1 LAADFKKNKGFT
13 FVPIN
18 GILYAM
24 KKTIIFLSILLLVSI
39 LFPRDAVKIGAYTGY
54 FSPADENLKEIY
66 KGEDFIYGLKL
77 GVRIWREFYLWL
89 SGMQFKKMSE
99 TTLLSDITTLTLQ
112 PITLSLRYTFDL
124 GALNPYFEGGYTYIF
139 FREESDIGNVD
150 GEGKGFLLDAGI
162 ELKLSSRFVIDL
174 GVRYTQAEVRPTG
187 FDVQLGG
194 VQAGI
199 SLVIVF

>member
-1 LAADFKKNKGFT
+1 MVEGGFT
-13 FVPIN
+13 FVSIN
-18 GILYAM
+18 GMLQAM
-24 KKTIIFLSILLLVSI
+24 KKISIFLSILLLSSI
-39 LFPRDAVKIGAYTGY
+39 LFPRDAFKIGAYTGY

-66 KGEDFIYGLKL
+66 KGEDIIYGLKL

-89 SGMQFKKMSE
+89 SGMQFKKTSE

-112 PITLSLRYTFDL
+112 PITLTLRYTFNL
-124 GALNPYFEGGYTYIF
+124 GMLNPYLEGGYSYIF
-139 FREESDIGNVD
+139 FKEESDIGNVD

-162 ELKLSSRFVIDL
+162 EFKLSSRFVIDL

-187 FDVQLGG
+187 FEVQLGG

-199 SLVIVF
+199 SLVVVF